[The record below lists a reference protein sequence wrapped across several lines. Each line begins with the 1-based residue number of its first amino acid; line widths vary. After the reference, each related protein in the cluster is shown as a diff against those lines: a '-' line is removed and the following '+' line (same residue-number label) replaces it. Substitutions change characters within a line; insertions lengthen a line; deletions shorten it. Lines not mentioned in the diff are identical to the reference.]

1 MTGRDD
7 MIDRFLGGEVPPEA
21 LTESE
26 RAEELRLRELLATVK
41 DDAPASAGFRASVMR
56 AIEHDAEPLWKR
68 VASWWIEPR
77 PVRIR
82 PAVGALAMA
91 SAVLLFVWS
100 GRGTQVEPVSAP
112 APVEA
117 VTRFVLVAPG
127 ASSVHLT
134 GDFVGWSP
142 EGIALEDPRGTG
154 IWTADVPLPPG
165 VYQYTFVLDGT
176 EWVPDPRAVSQ
187 VDDGFGQI
195 NSVVI
200 VPSPPQGE
208 A

>member
-1 MTGRDD
+1 VTGRDD
-7 MIDRFLGGEVPPEA
+7 MIDRYLAGEVPAEA

-26 RAEELRLRELLATVK
+26 RAEEARLRELLGAVR
-41 DDAPASAGFRASVMR
+41 DDARARTGFRAGVMR
-56 AIEHDAEPLWKR
+56 AIEHDSTPLWKR
-68 VASWWIEPR
+68 LAGWWIEPR

-100 GRGTQVEPVSAP
+100 GRSPEVDTTVVSTPVQQ
-112 APVEA
+112 
-117 VTRFVLVAPG
+117 VTRFVLVAPN

-142 EGIALEDPRGTG
+142 EGIALADPRGTG
-154 IWTADVPLPPG
+154 VWTADVPLPPG

-176 EWVPDPRAVSQ
+176 EWIPDPRAVSQ
-187 VDDGFGQI
+187 VDDGFGQV

-200 VPSPPQGE
+200 VPGE
-208 A
+208 EA